1 MQEVGMIIVTLLIA
15 EDFVTFETCHNLSI
29 EHMSLQIMFL
39 GKRLVA
45 NWTSELLMHGDNV
58 AT

>member
-1 MQEVGMIIVTLLIA
+1 MIIVTLLIA
-15 EDFVTFETCHNLSI
+15 EDFVTFETYRNLSI

-45 NWTSELLMHGDNV
+45 NWTSELLMHRDNV

>member
-1 MQEVGMIIVTLLIA
+1 MIIVTLLIA
-15 EDFVTFETCHNLSI
+15 EDFVTFETCRNLSI

-45 NWTSELLMHGDNV
+45 NWTSELLVHRDNV